1 MRLEKNKKLK
11 MTLGNLPKLLTLKQA
26 SELINVHPNTLRN
39 WEKEGKIETIRIG
52 VRKDRRF
59 SEESLLKVLVV

>member
-1 MRLEKNKKLK
+1 